1 MHTAALK
8 LLHQSNIVTP
18 LIRIYLKK
26 QIVDVDNGLA
36 TGMFNAI
43 VLKSEKFEIIWFIKS
58 KAFNK

>member
-26 QIVDVDNGLA
+26 QIVDVDNGPA

-43 VLKSEKFEIIWFIKS
+43 VLKSEKFEII
-58 KAFNK
+58 